1 MGETFGV
8 RQAYSV
14 REGACPS
21 PRMRSLLCEGRLA
34 RLAAIAVALMTLPGC
49 AVTLPSLW
57 ERTQTP
63 PPAAAQAPEPS
74 QAAGAQTAG
83 APAAAP
89 ETGTTHTAQAT
100 QATDPVTTGSIRRST
115 EPAPANAAAGA
126 LPIPEADWQAAKRV
140 LLEALADR
148 ADTPSIPWENGQ
160 SGMRGTVTAL
170 QRSTGTSGQTCRD
183 FLGSAIKD
191 GKEVWFDGRAC
202 RTTGAWAVLELR
214 PWRRS

>member
-14 REGACPS
+14 TTGACPS
-21 PRMRSLLCEGRLA
+21 PAMHVHPCGRRVARFAAMAMGLL
-34 RLAAIAVALMTLPGC
+34 TLPGC

-57 ERTQTP
+57 ERTQTAP
-63 PPAAAQAPEPS
+63 PVAAEAPPSPAAAQGGDP
-74 QAAGAQTAG
+74 
-83 APAAAP
+83 
-89 ETGTTHTAQAT
+89 
-100 QATDPVTTGSIRRST
+100 DPVTTGSVHRRTDS
-115 EPAPANAAAGA
+115 PAPAASTAN
-126 LPIPEADWQAAKRV
+126 LPIPEPDWQAAKKV

-148 ADTPSIPWENGQ
+148 ADTPSIPWENSQ

-170 QRSTGTSGQTCRD
+170 QRSTSSAGQTCRD

-202 RTTGAWAVLELR
+202 RTNAAWDVLEVR

>member
-1 MGETFGV
+1 
-8 RQAYSV
+8 
-14 REGACPS
+14 
-21 PRMRSLLCEGRLA
+21 
-34 RLAAIAVALMTLPGC
+34 MTLPGC
-49 AVTLPSLW
+49 AMTLPSLW

-63 PPAAAQAPEPS
+63 PPAAAQAPEPN
-74 QAAGAQTAG
+74 QAAGAHATAQGAAPIQVSAAQGSATPSTQSQATAAQTA
-83 APAAAP
+83 A
-89 ETGTTHTAQAT
+89 AQAS
-100 QATDPVTTGSIRRST
+100 DPLTTGSIRRAT
-115 EPAPANAAAGA
+115 EPAPASAAAGA

-170 QRSTGTSGQTCRD
+170 QRATGTSGQTCRD

>member
-1 MGETFGV
+1 
-8 RQAYSV
+8 
-14 REGACPS
+14 
-21 PRMRSLLCEGRLA
+21 MRIHPCDGRLA
-34 RLAAIAVALMTLPGC
+34 RLVAMAVALMTLPGC

-63 PPAAAQAPEPS
+63 PPAAQAPQSAETATAETPAS
-74 QAAGAQTAG
+74 PAPLSLAAVGQTAQ
-83 APAAAP
+83 P
-89 ETGTTHTAQAT
+89 
-100 QATDPVTTGSIRRST
+100 TDPITTGSIRRSG
-115 EPAPANAAAGA
+115 EPVPPTAAAGA
-126 LPIPEADWQAAKRV
+126 LPIPEGDWQAAKRV

-148 ADTPSIPWENGQ
+148 ADTPSIPWENSQ

-170 QRSTGTSGQTCRD
+170 QRVNGTAGQTCRD

>member
-21 PRMRSLLCEGRLA
+21 PRMRSLLCESRLA
-34 RLAAIAVALMTLPGC
+34 RLAAIAVALMALPGC
-49 AVTLPSLW
+49 AMTLPSLW

-74 QAAGAQTAG
+74 QATGTQTAG

-89 ETGTTHTAQAT
+89 ETAATQAAAAG
-100 QATDPVTTGSIRRST
+100 QATDPVTTGSIRRGT

-148 ADTPSIPWENGQ
+148 ADTPSIPWENSQ

-170 QRSTGTSGQTCRD
+170 QRSTGTSGHTCRD

-202 RTTGAWAVLELR
+202 RTTGPWAVLELR

>member
-1 MGETFGV
+1 
-8 RQAYSV
+8 
-14 REGACPS
+14 
-21 PRMRSLLCEGRLA
+21 MRFLLCESRRA
-34 RLAAIAVALMTLPGC
+34 RLAAIAVALLTLPGC
-49 AVTLPSLW
+49 AMTLPSLW

-63 PPAAAQAPEPS
+63 PPAAAQAPEPN
-74 QAAGAQTAG
+74 QAAAAQSAGTQAPAAQTAS
-83 APAAAP
+83 PQ
-89 ETGTTHTAQAT
+89 TTAQTTAAQT
-100 QATDPVTTGSIRRST
+100 ADPITTGSIRRAT
-115 EPAPANAAAGA
+115 EPAPASAAAGA
-126 LPIPEADWQAAKRV
+126 LPIPEPDWQSAKRV

-148 ADTPSIPWENGQ
+148 ADTPSIPWENSQ